1 MTERTCPELDQLG
14 AELIEAYRRID
25 PQDPICYQTKDGE
38 PSDIAVAQHAITE
51 HRTSCPLC
59 QAIDRSENR
68 AFADAETSSVN

>member
-14 AELIEAYRRID
+14 AELIEVYRRID

-38 PSDIAVAQHAITE
+38 PNDVAVVHNAITE

-59 QAIDRSENR
+59 QTIDRSDNR
-68 AFADAETSSVN
+68 AVDGDETSSVN